1 MHTIAIDCGASFIKG
16 ALFAGDKILKVTQ
29 RQAPLVQAGQ
39 DLLSPA
45 QIGEL
50 MPLVE
55 DLVAELA
62 ADIEGFRLCISN
74 EMHGFLLADKAGRPY
89 TDYISWQKEYGHEI
103 IDGLSS
109 VAMLSQADFSED
121 ILHTGMPVRGG
132 LPSSNLLY
140 IKRKG
145 LLDEASGELYFY
157 TLGDYIIRVLSGRE
171 PVCHITN
178 AAATGLY
185 DLSRSAWN
193 GRLTDFV
200 ATSNIKFPQ
209 VGTEALTFSF
219 RHHAV
224 VCLPAVGDQQAALL
238 GAGLETEGD
247 LSFNLGTG
255 AQVSRLTQRL
265 QFSSEYQTR
274 PYFKGAY
281 LMSVPHLPS
290 GRALNVYV
298 RFFKDVLH
306 AFGIEKSDAE
316 IWEVLLR
323 EAERC
328 EDTDIQC
335 DLSFFQNPLTDHR
348 MGSVRNIAEYALK
361 TGTLMKAVIRQ
372 MGDNFIQVANRL
384 VPDKTQV
391 KRLVFSGGVAARIE
405 ALRTRIVGDYAS
417 HVIYIVAQ
425 EETLKGLNQY
435 GKENLHHHA
444 LL

>member
-16 ALFAGDKILKVTQ
+16 ALFAGDEILKATQ
-29 RQAPLVQAGQ
+29 RQAPLVQAGHN
-39 DLLSPA
+39 LLHPA
-45 QIGEL
+45 QIEAL
-50 MPLVE
+50 IPLVE
-55 DLVAELA
+55 DLIAELA
-62 ADIEGFRLCISN
+62 TGIAGFRLCISN
-74 EMHGFLLADKAGRPY
+74 EMHGFLLADKTGRPY
-89 TDYISWQKEYGHEI
+89 TDYISWQKEYGHEAI
-103 IDGLSS
+103 EGVSS
-109 VAMLSQADFSED
+109 VAMLSKADFSED
-121 ILHTGMPVRGG
+121 IQHTGMPVRGG

-145 LLDEASGELYFY
+145 LVDEASGELYFY

-193 GRLTDFV
+193 ARLTDFV
-200 ATSNIKFPQ
+200 ATPNVKFPQ
-209 VGTEALTFSF
+209 VGTQAVTFSF
-219 RHHAV
+219 RHHEV
-224 VCLPAVGDQQAALL
+224 VCLPAIGDQQAALL
-238 GAGLETEGD
+238 GAGLASESD

-298 RFFKDVLH
+298 RFFKDVLE
-306 AFGIEKSDAE
+306 AFGVGKSDAE

-323 EAERC
+323 EAERS
-328 EDTDIQC
+328 EATGMQC

-348 MGSVRNIAEYALK
+348 MGSIRNIAEYALK

-372 MGDNFIQVANRL
+372 MGDNFIGVANRL
-384 VPDKTQV
+384 VPDKAQV
-391 KRLVFSGGVAARIE
+391 RRIVFSGGVAGRIA
-405 ALRTRIVGDYAS
+405 ALRSQILGNYAP